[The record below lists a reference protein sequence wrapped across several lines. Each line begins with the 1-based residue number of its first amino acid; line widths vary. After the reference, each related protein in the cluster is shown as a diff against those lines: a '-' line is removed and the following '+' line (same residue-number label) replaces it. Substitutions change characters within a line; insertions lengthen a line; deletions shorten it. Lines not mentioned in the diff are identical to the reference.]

1 MIAKTRNDLALVET
15 QMDLDGFSGLAP
27 SAAQGEEA
35 ELLAYLNERM
45 QQALLSA
52 GVRVQSVCVESDE
65 GKQGICAAV
74 TLADARME
82 QDAAA
87 VLDRFRLRYQLM

>member
-1 MIAKTRNDLALVET
+1 MINKTIDDLALAET
-15 QMDLDGFSGLAP
+15 QKGRDGFSGLAP

-65 GKQGICAAV
+65 GQQGICAAV